1 MKTIEPLNVTGDQ
14 FCIALGLPKRYDI
27 MQQLRDLRL
36 VKFFMIGK
44 KYMYPRTYIESVQQ
58 LLVNGKIQIRTDK
71 GEYYIVLI
79 EKAPLA
85 GEAYDNK

>member
-1 MKTIEPLNVTGDQ
+1 MIMKTIEPLNVTGDQ
-14 FCIALGLPKRYDI
+14 FCTALGLPKRYDI

-44 KYMYPRTYIESVQQ
+44 KYMYPRTYIESIQQ

-85 GEAYDNK
+85 GEA

>member
-1 MKTIEPLNVTGDQ
+1 
-14 FCIALGLPKRYDI
+14 
-27 MQQLRDLRL
+27 
-36 VKFFMIGK
+36 MIGK
-44 KYMYPRTYIESVQQ
+44 KYMYPRTYIDTVQQ

-85 GEAYDNK
+85 CEA

>member
-1 MKTIEPLNVTGDQ
+1 
-14 FCIALGLPKRYDI
+14 
-27 MQQLRDLRL
+27 
-36 VKFFMIGK
+36 MIGK
-44 KYMYPRTYIESVQQ
+44 KYMYPRTYIDTVQQ

-85 GEAYDNK
+85 GEAYV